1 MFINSSGLQV
11 IGSSLSL
18 PKNYKSNLEIWPSS
32 ANWVETNLGIKSRYY
47 LADGED
53 LISLC
58 IESALEAIKTANIL
72 PADIDCI
79 IVATSTPDFINP
91 SMAAIVHGAINAR
104 EDCPAFDIQAVCAGF
119 LYGLGIVASFATSNA
134 GKYFLVIG
142 ADQFSKITNFE
153 TRDCVFFGDAAA
165 SMVIKSSKSKH
176 IFAAEIYAD
185 GKGWKDFHTSSE
197 AKQFVMNGKAV
208 SDMASKK
215 IPEAITNI
223 CKKLNINKS
232 DISYYFTHQPSKIVL
247 DKVENSL
254 EIKPGKLFRNL
265 ENRGN
270 TASASIPSV
279 FFDSNMLSNIKSGD
293 LVCFAAIGSGWVW
306 GVAIMEW
313 GDN

>member
-1 MFINSSGLQV
+1 MFINSSGLKV
-11 IGSSLSL
+11 IGSSLCL
-18 PKNYKSNLEIWPSS
+18 PRNSKSNIEIWPGTT
-32 ANWVETNLGIKSRYY
+32 NWVESNLGIKSRHY
-47 LADGED
+47 LTEGEN

-58 IESALEAIKTANIL
+58 IKSALDAIKTADIL
-72 PADIDCI
+72 PSEVDCI

-119 LYGLGIVASFATSNA
+119 VYGLSIVGSLATSNA

-142 ADQFSKITNFE
+142 ADQFSKITNFD

-165 SMVIKSSKSKH
+165 SMIIKASNSKH

-185 GKGWKDFHTSSE
+185 GKGWRDFHTSNES
-197 AKQFVMNGKAV
+197 KHFVMNGKAV

-215 IPEAITNI
+215 IPEAITSI
-223 CKKLNINKS
+223 CKKLSIDKS
-232 DISYYFTHQPSKIVL
+232 DISYYFTHQPSKLVL

-254 EIKPGKLFRNL
+254 EIKPGQLFRNL
-265 ENRGN
+265 EKRGN